1 MIKNNL
7 SFLDWITII
16 SFGVGLYALDI
27 ALVNLQENEKQSEEL
42 KNILHYLEQHLQD
55 QDNHLRSQ
63 DKLFE
68 DLSDHL
74 SSQDKQLENLTK
86 GE

>member
-1 MIKNNL
+1 MKNNL
-7 SFLDWITII
+7 TFLDWITIM
-16 SFGVGLYALDI
+16 SFGVGLYALDV
-27 ALVNLQENEKQSEEL
+27 ALVNLKENEKQSEEL

-55 QDNHLRSQ
+55 QDNHLHSQ

-68 DLSDHL
+68 DLSEHL